1 MATMYRYGTVSTY
14 EELTRVNMN
23 HGLTYSTRALN
34 GTSDKGVSWSVAPG
48 DQIRFYL
55 YSTYSYTRPVRE
67 IPASGS
73 ATTNEWF
80 FGAVTSLTTGRV
92 INPLV
97 GTTYNSSNGYYYA
110 TIPAGCNYFV
120 IVTAAVN
127 SAGYYNDYIAGTV
140 KKYVEG
146 RGWVPI
152 DPYTY
157 DSNNGWQTAD
167 IHKRSSGAW
176 S

>member
-14 EELTRVNMN
+14 KELTRVNMDR
-23 HGLTYSTRALN
+23 GLSYSTRALN
-34 GTSDKGVSWSVAPG
+34 GTSNKGVSWSVAPG
-48 DQIRFYL
+48 DQIRFRL
-55 YSTYSYTRPVRE
+55 YSTYSYTHAVHE
-67 IPASGS
+67 IPAFDS
-73 ATTNEWF
+73 ATTNDWY
-80 FGAVTSLTTGRV
+80 FGAVKSLTTGQV
-92 INPLV
+92 IKPLV
-97 GTTYNSSNGYYYA
+97 GTTYKSSDANYYA

-120 IVTAAVN
+120 IVTAG
-127 SAGYYNDYIAGTV
+127 STTGYFNNYIAGTV
-140 KKYVEG
+140 EKYVEG

-167 IHKRSSGAW
+167 IHKRSSGVW